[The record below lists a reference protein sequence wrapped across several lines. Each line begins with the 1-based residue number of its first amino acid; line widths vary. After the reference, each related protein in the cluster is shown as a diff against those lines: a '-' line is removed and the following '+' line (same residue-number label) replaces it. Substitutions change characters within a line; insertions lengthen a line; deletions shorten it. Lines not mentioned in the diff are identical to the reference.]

1 MKTLRQNLVT
11 LGAAALSAAALS
23 AAAGA
28 AHAESPCNGLSG
40 YYGNVTAIVVGQDGK
55 TVNLTLA
62 NGRPNAYGTC
72 SGGNLTVT
80 FPDDRTLTGTFDGKT
95 IRWSNNTTWS
105 KQ

>member
-1 MKTLRQNLVT
+1 MKTLPKRVVT

-28 AHAESPCNGLSG
+28 AHADSPCNGLSG

-55 TVNLTLA
+55 TIN
-62 NGRPNAYGTC
+62 
-72 SGGNLTVT
+72 
-80 FPDDRTLTGTFDGKT
+80 
-95 IRWSNNTTWS
+95 WSNNTTWT